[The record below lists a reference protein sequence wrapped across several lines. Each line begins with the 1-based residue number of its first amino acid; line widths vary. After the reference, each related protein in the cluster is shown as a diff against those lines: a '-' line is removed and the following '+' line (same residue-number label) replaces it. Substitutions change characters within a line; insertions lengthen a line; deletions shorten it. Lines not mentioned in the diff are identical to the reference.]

1 MNGSLNT
8 KFGNRPWNRAEALS
22 AWIKNGG
29 DPRAFGVEYGT
40 SKVSFAASKAPAA
53 LGSSVRLTAINS
65 ADVDSPWNANQQAM
79 TLLERAPIVWCRRIG
94 DTCGSPSD
102 AGIGGVIVSP
112 KATACR
118 FDTPLLEGQPVA
130 NAVAVKWRLVVS
142 QGKLGG
148 ISVNGVFQG
157 RCRVGSFSQSYGPK
171 TAGTWT
177 PGNFLVDVYSGS
189 QLIANKVQA
198 PTQCGTVGTHKDLT
212 TVSFSAVNFN
222 GFDGAGVGL
231 PDRGHWKRQIHLF
244 IRNGVESVRLLDNVY
259 GSSNN
264 LGDLYLYLLNNDG
277 RTAPVRIDRE
287 SLTAAARFMDA
298 NGLWWN
304 GVLSEPTSISDWMS
318 KVGPYFMVR
327 ETKIAGR
334 YGLRPLLPVTPSG
347 AIDTEPLS
355 PAWVFDGEA
364 IADGSY
370 TWQLVSPE
378 ARRPYRAVVAWRQQ
392 GPDGL
397 SRMIRTT
404 EVAYDSTPET
414 APTEEHDLSQFC
426 TTEIHAA
433 RAIRF
438 GQAKRRHLTHSA
450 AVAIKAGYWN
460 STLGEGELIQVQLD
474 REDVDGV
481 SSPMVEIYWI
491 VSANTGREGT
501 LTLQLEHCPVDGL
514 GRSLVAMDVAAVQV
528 ANITFLTGDTAPS
541 CDADPGRA
549 TDCSIPAPD
558 EESWT
563 SDEVWFYGRYGRRP
577 VSGEYAGGG
586 FSVGG
591 GGGGGG
597 GSGSGGGGGGGGAAP
612 PAPLPPTGPVEPPE
626 IPSQPDTP
634 DGPADPPVPP
644 KPPQNYTKYTLFLY
658 FRKKTPPETI
668 VIEQFDI
675 PIGAGQRAYIDGD
688 VSNNSLTR
696 VQTVNADGTL
706 GFIRDV
712 EHLVNGSYQA
722 TWPYQWEGRSLSPG
736 YI

>member
-1 MNGSLNT
+1 MMAFSASSKPG
-8 KFGNRPWNRAEALS
+8 GRGYGRA
-22 AWIKNGG
+22 
-29 DPRAFGVEYGT
+29 T
-40 SKVSFAASKAPAA
+40 VSGAAA
-53 LGSSVRLTAINS
+53 LGSTARPTAITAPEAQS
-65 ADVDSPWNANQQAM
+65 SWNANQQAM

-102 AGIGGVIVSP
+102 AGIGGVIISP

-118 FDTPLLEGQPVA
+118 FDTPELEGEPVA

-142 QGKLGG
+142 QGRIGG

-222 GFDGAGVGL
+222 GFDADDVGL

-287 SLTAAARFMDA
+287 SITAAARFMDA

-304 GVLSEPTSISDWMS
+304 GLLSEPTSISDWMS
-318 KVGPYFMVR
+318 RVGPYFMVR

-347 AIDTEPLS
+347 AIDTEPLR
-355 PAWVFDGEA
+355 PLWVFDGEA
-364 IADGSY
+364 IVDGSY

-397 SRMIRTT
+397 SRMLRTT
-404 EVAYDSTPET
+404 EVAYDDTPDT

-426 TTEIHAA
+426 TAELHAA
-433 RAIRF
+433 RAMRF
-438 GQAKRRHLTHSA
+438 AQAKRRHVTHTA
-450 AVAIKAGYWN
+450 AVAIKSGYW
-460 STLGEGELIQVQLD
+460 SSKLGEGELIQVQLD

-481 SSPMVEIYWI
+481 SSPMVELYWI
-491 VSANTGREGT
+491 VSANTAREGT
-501 LTLQLEHCPVDGL
+501 LALQLEHCPVDEL
-514 GRSLVAMDVAAVQV
+514 GRSLVALDVAAVQV
-528 ANITFLTGDTAPS
+528 EAAFLLTGDTAPS
-541 CDADPGRA
+541 CDADSGRA
-549 TDCSIPAPD
+549 TDCSIPAAD
-558 EESWT
+558 EQSWT
-563 SDEVWFYGRYGRRP
+563 SEEVWFYGRNGRRP
-577 VSGEYAGGG
+577 ASGEYVGGG
-586 FSVGG
+586 FRSGG
-591 GGGGGG
+591 GGAAGGPGG
-597 GSGSGGGGGGGGAAP
+597 GGGGGGGGAAP
-612 PAPLPPTGPVEPPE
+612 PGPLPPTGPVDPPG
-626 IPSQPDTP
+626 IPAWPGTP

-644 KPPQNYTKYTLFLY
+644 RPPQDYTKYVLLLSYVAVGDFAKHGPKGSVY
-658 FRKKTPPETI
+658 IPQIDISITP
-668 VIEQFDI
+668 
-675 PIGAGQRAYIDGD
+675 GQSAYIDGD
-688 VSNNSLTR
+688 SNDYFTY
-696 VQTVNADGTL
+696 VQIVNADGTL
-706 GFIRDV
+706 GAKN
-712 EHLVNGSYQA
+712 EYQHLVDGSYA
-722 TWPYQWEGRSLSPG
+722 DTWQYNWIARDLGG
-736 YI
+736 V

>member
-1 MNGSLNT
+1 MIAFKGSSGGSGAGGKGSIALGRT
-8 KFGNRPWNRAEALS
+8 FTALGGAARPTAVTAAEAQS
-22 AWIKNGG
+22 
-29 DPRAFGVEYGT
+29 D
-40 SKVSFAASKAPAA
+40 
-53 LGSSVRLTAINS
+53 
-65 ADVDSPWNANQQAM
+65 WNANQQAM

-112 KATACR
+112 KASACR

-222 GFDGAGVGL
+222 GFNGGGVGL
-231 PDRGHWKRQIHLF
+231 PDRGHWKRKINLF

-264 LGDLYLYLLNNDG
+264 LGELYLYLLNNDG
-277 RTAPVRIDRE
+277 RTSPVQIDRE
-287 SLTAAARFMDA
+287 SLTEAARFMDA
-298 NGLWWN
+298 NGLYWN

-355 PAWVFDGEA
+355 PKWVFDGEA
-364 IADGSY
+364 IVTGSY

-397 SRMIRTT
+397 SRMLRTT
-404 EVAYDSTPET
+404 EVAYADTPKT

-438 GQAKRRHLTHSA
+438 GQAKRRHGTHTA
-450 AVAIKAGYWN
+450 AVAIRSGYWN
-460 STLGEGELIQVQLD
+460 STLGEGELIALQLQ

-481 SSPMVEIYWI
+481 SSPLLDWYWI
-491 VSANTGREGT
+491 ISANTGSEGT
-501 LTLQLEHCPVDGL
+501 LTLQLEHCPVDSQR
-514 GRSLVAMDVAAVQV
+514 RSLVALDVAAIQV
-528 ANITFLTGDTAPS
+528 ANITLLTGESAAP
-541 CDADPGRA
+541 CDADPSRA

-577 VSGEYAGGG
+577 ASGEYASGG
-586 FSVGG
+586 FSMD

-597 GSGSGGGGGGGGAAP
+597 GSGGGGGGTGGGGAAP

-626 IPSQPDTP
+626 IPYPPETP
-634 DGPADPPVPP
+634 DGPAEPELPP
-644 KPPQNYTKYTLFLY
+644 KPPTDFTKYDLHLNFT
-658 FRKKTPPETI
+658 RRSKPGIK
-668 VIEQFDI
+668 IEQVII
-675 PIGAGQRAYIDGD
+675 PVTPGQKLVKTDEDENFTYVTKYG
-688 VSNNSLTR
+688 
-696 VQTVNADGTL
+696 ADGIQI
-706 GFIRDV
+706 GIV
-712 EHLVNGSYQA
+712 QKYQHLVDGSFIA
-722 TWPYQWEGRSLSPG
+722 TWDWKFENSTLTGG
-736 YI
+736 YL

>member
-1 MNGSLNT
+1 MIGFKSSSPGSS
-8 KFGNRPWNRAEALS
+8 K
-22 AWIKNGG
+22 
-29 DPRAFGVEYGT
+29 YGKT
-40 SKVSFAASKAPAA
+40 TVSLGRSSAA
-53 LGSSVRLTAINS
+53 LGGAARPTAVTAAES
-65 ADVDSPWNANQQAM
+65 RSDWNANQQAM

-118 FDTPLLEGQPVA
+118 FETPLLEGEPVA

-157 RCRVGSFSQSYGPK
+157 RCRVGNFSQSYGPK

-177 PGNFLVDVYSGS
+177 PGNFLVDVYSGA
-189 QLIANKVQA
+189 QLVANKVQA

-212 TVSFSAVNFN
+212 TVSFSAINFN
-222 GFDGAGVGL
+222 GFDGDGVGL

-244 IRNGVESVRLLDNVY
+244 IRNGVESTRLLDNVY

-264 LGDLYLYLLNNDG
+264 LGELYLYLLNNDG
-277 RTAPVRIDRE
+277 CTAPVRIDQE

-298 NGLWWN
+298 NGLYWN

-318 KVGPYFMVR
+318 KIGPYFMVR

-347 AIDTEPLS
+347 AIDTEPLR

-364 IADGSY
+364 IVDGSY

-404 EVAYDSTPET
+404 EVAYGDTPET
-414 APTEEHDLSQFC
+414 ARTEEHDLSQFC

-438 GQAKRRHLTHSA
+438 GQAKRRHVTHTA
-450 AVAIKAGYWN
+450 AVAIKSGYWN
-460 STLGEGELIQVQLD
+460 STLGEGELIALQLQ

-481 SSPMVEIYWI
+481 SSPLVFWYWI
-491 VSANTGREGT
+491 VSADTGREGI
-501 LTLQLEHCPVDGL
+501 LSLQLEQCPVDSQR
-514 GRSLVAMDVAAVQV
+514 RSLVALDVAAVTV
-528 ANITFLTGDTAPS
+528 EGAILLTGDTAPS
-541 CDADPGRA
+541 CDADSSRA
-549 TDCSIPAPD
+549 TDCTIPAPD

-563 SDEVWFYGRYGRRP
+563 PNEVWFYGRNGRRP
-577 VSGEYAGGG
+577 VSGEYSGGG
-586 FSVGG
+586 FRVRSGPGSPAAPPGDGG

-597 GSGSGGGGGGGGAAP
+597 AP
-612 PAPLPPTGPVEPPE
+612 PAPLPPTGPVDPPG
-626 IPSQPDTP
+626 IPSRPGTP
-634 DGPADPPVPP
+634 TGPADPPVPP
-644 KPPQNYTKYTLFLY
+644 KPLTDFVRYVSLRYYKPVAPREDAFIHQQDFHVPLGTRCWMEEINDSY
-658 FRKKTPPETI
+658 TI
-668 VIEQFDI
+668 VKCQLPNGTVGAQDHDPRYSVGITNMWGLSFDH
-675 PIGAGQRAYIDGD
+675 AT
-688 VSNNSLTR
+688 LTGM
-696 VQTVNADGTL
+696 T
-706 GFIRDV
+706 
-712 EHLVNGSYQA
+712 S
-722 TWPYQWEGRSLSPG
+722 
-736 YI
+736 

>member
-1 MNGSLNT
+1 MIAFKSSGGGGSAGG
-8 KFGNRPWNRAEALS
+8 KGSIAL
-22 AWIKNGG
+22 G
-29 DPRAFGVEYGT
+29 RT
-40 SKVSFAASKAPAA
+40 SAA
-53 LGSSVRLTAINS
+53 LGGAARPTAVTTAEAQS
-65 ADVDSPWNANQQAM
+65 DWNANQQAM

-102 AGIGGVIVSP
+102 AGVGGVIVSP

-118 FDTPLLEGQPVA
+118 FDTPVLEGEPVA

-142 QGKLGG
+142 QGRLGG

-212 TVSFSAVNFN
+212 TVSFSAINFN
-222 GFDGAGVGL
+222 GFDGDGVGL
-231 PDRGHWKRQIHLF
+231 PDRGHWKRKINLF
-244 IRNGVESVRLLDNVY
+244 IRDGVESTRLLDNVY

-264 LGDLYLYLLNNDG
+264 LGELYLYLLNNDG
-277 RTAPVRIDRE
+277 RIAPVRIDQE
-287 SLTAAARFMDA
+287 SLTAAVRFMDA
-298 NGLWWN
+298 NGLYWN
-304 GVLSEPTSISDWMS
+304 GVLSAPTSISDWMN
-318 KVGPYFMVR
+318 KIGPYFMVR

-364 IADGSY
+364 IVDGSY

-404 EVAYDSTPET
+404 EVAYGDTPET

-426 TTEIHAA
+426 VTEIHAA
-433 RAIRF
+433 RAMRF
-438 GQAKRRHLTHSA
+438 AQAKRRHITHTA
-450 AVAIKAGYWN
+450 AVAIKAGSWN
-460 STLGEGELIQVQLD
+460 STLGEGELIQLQLD

-481 SSPMVEIYWI
+481 SSPMVELYWI
-491 VSANTGREGT
+491 VSANTGRECT
-501 LTLQLEHCPVDGL
+501 LTLQLEHCPVDSQR
-514 GRSLVAMDVAAVQV
+514 RSLVALDVAAVQV
-528 ANITFLTGDTAPS
+528 ANITLLTGDTAPS
-541 CDADPGRA
+541 CDADPSRA
-549 TDCSIPAPD
+549 TDCSIPAAD

-563 SDEVWFYGRYGRRP
+563 PDEVWFYGRYGRRP
-577 VSGEYAGGG
+577 ASGEYAGGG

-591 GGGGGG
+591 GGGSG
-597 GSGSGGGGGGGGAAP
+597 GSGSGGGGGGGGGAGGAAP

-626 IPSQPDTP
+626 IPYPPETP
-634 DGPADPPVPP
+634 EGPADPPVPP
-644 KPPQNYTKYTLFLY
+644 KPPKDYTKYTLLLDFIGTKPWTNY
-658 FRKKTPPETI
+658 GI
-668 VIEQFDI
+668 HIEQVNI
-675 PIGAGQRAYIDGD
+675 AVSPGQTAFIHGD
-688 VSNNSLTR
+688 SNDQFTY
-696 VQTVNADGTL
+696 VQKVNADGSFGSKT
-706 GFIRDV
+706 GYQ
-712 EHLVNGSYQA
+712 HLVNGSPIA
-722 TWPYQWEGRSLSPG
+722 TWSYMWTGRSLSPG
-736 YI
+736 YF